1 MRDLLYYVLFK
12 WMVRYLIFGLMWVEG
27 DVVLFEMQFV
37 SVRVVERGLGL
48 AVGPRAMPAKVAY
61 GQAACVSFLF

>member
-1 MRDLLYYVLFK
+1 M
-12 WMVRYLIFGLMWVEG
+12 IFELMGVEG

-37 SVRVVERGLGL
+37 SAWVVERGLGL
-48 AVGPRAMPAKVAY
+48 SVGPRAMPAKVAY